1 MNELINY
8 QQLAENWLNNQ
19 NKKLTPQQVEE
30 FIMFCKMY
38 KLNPWLKE
46 AYAIPF
52 NGQLQLVTNYLV
64 LCARAK
70 QNPKYYREVIE
81 YWQNGEKLNHPHLTP
96 NMRGVVICVNIY
108 DKNSTLISNYDFDVD
123 ENAAANKGSFKN
135 NYYNSWA
142 EKCAITNALR
152 RTFPNEVAGLYIP
165 EEFNA
170 EIESVSVTDGNKH
183 PNIST
188 VFKDTYNEIK
198 KIVKD
203 RKIRS
208 KLITEYCTAKKI
220 TDEDLSNGNFEP
232 TDLMEFI
239 KASPEVADSMEDE
252 TTNKLL
258 ETQVELFNSI
268 GKEKK

>member
-1 MNELINY
+1 MNEIINY
-8 QQLAENWLNNQ
+8 QELAENWLANQ
-19 NKKLTPQQVEE
+19 NKKLSPQQVEE

-96 NMRGVVICVNIY
+96 AMRGVVICVNIY
-108 DKNSTLISNYDFDVD
+108 DKDSTLISNYDFDVD
-123 ENAAANKGSFKN
+123 ENAQANKGSFKN

-170 EIESVSVTDGNKH
+170 ENETVSVTKANKH

-188 VFKDTYNEIK
+188 TFKETLDEIK
-198 KIVKD
+198 KLVKD
-203 RKIRS
+203 KKTRS
-208 KLITEYCTAKKI
+208 KLITEYCTANHLS
-220 TDEDLSNGNFEP
+220 DDDLANGNFQP
-232 TDLMEFI
+232 TELIDFI
-239 KASPEVADSMEDE
+239 KASPEVNDAITDD
-252 TTNKLL
+252 TTNALL
-258 ETQVELFNSI
+258 QTQVELFNSI

>member
-8 QQLAENWLNNQ
+8 EELAKNWLTNQ
-19 NKKLTPQQVEE
+19 NKKLTSNQMEE

-96 NMRGVVICVNIY
+96 AMRGVVICVNIY

-123 ENAAANKGSFKN
+123 ENAQANKGSFKN

-170 EIESVSVTDGNKH
+170 DVETGEIKH

-188 VFKDTYNEIK
+188 VFKSTLDEIK

-208 KLITEYCTAKKI
+208 KLITEYATAKQL
-220 TDEDLSNGNFEP
+220 TDDDFANGNFEP
-232 TDLMEFI
+232 TELIEFV
-239 KASPEVADSMEDE
+239 KASPEVKQAEPNQE
-252 TTNKLL
+252 QQGEN
-258 ETQVELFNSI
+258 E
-268 GKEKK
+268 